1 MEDRNRRTLT
11 LQRLTLWFGPPCAFV
26 IAKLTAQQ
34 TDGLSIANT
43 ALILAIVTTAIGSLN
58 PIAGILTSF
67 TAGAFLNYFHTDPVN
82 SFRISSTN
90 DILMISLFT
99 ALGLGI
105 SIITSLHMRHNLIT
119 NNRITMKI
127 RQEAYLTATSHSQQ
141 AIEFWQSSIN
151 RIDPNLSF
159 IEVSCTVRPKEE
171 IPTIA
176 RRMTTTG
183 ESPTVTIPEC
193 GAIIEFH
200 DPRISKVLI
209 LKPATGFAPLEVSRA
224 AIFALS
230 SDVELSL
237 QGTIEE

>member
-1 MEDRNRRTLT
+1 MEDRTLRTWT
-11 LQRLTLWFGPPCAFV
+11 LQHLIWLGPLCTFA

-34 TDGLSIANT
+34 SDGLSIANT
-43 ALILAIVTTAIGSLN
+43 ALILAIFTTAIGSMN
-58 PIAGILTSF
+58 PTAGVFTSF
-67 TAGAFLNYFHTDPVN
+67 TAGAFLNYFHTNPVN

-99 ALGLGI
+99 ALGLGV
-105 SIITSLHMRHNLIT
+105 SVITSLRMRHNLIT
-119 NNRITMKI
+119 NNRINMKI
-127 RQEAYLTATSHSQQ
+127 RQEANLAANSHSKQ
-141 AIEFWQSSIN
+141 ATEFWHSSIN
-151 RIDPNLSF
+151 RIDPNLTF
-159 IEVSCTVRPKEE
+159 VEVCCTTRPKEE
-171 IPTIA
+171 LPTIA
-176 RRMTTTG
+176 RRMTTSG

-209 LKPATGFAPLEVSRA
+209 LKPAPGFAPLEVSRA

>member
-1 MEDRNRRTLT
+1 MTNRNQRALT
-11 LQRLTLWFGPPCAFV
+11 SQRLTLWLGPPCAFA

-58 PIAGILTSF
+58 PLSGILTSF

-82 SFRISSTN
+82 SFRMSSTN

-99 ALGLGI
+99 ALGLGV
-105 SIITSLHMRHNLIT
+105 SIITSFRMRHNIIAT
-119 NNRITMKI
+119 NRDSMHIQ
-127 RQEAYLTATSHSQQ
+127 QEATMTAASSSQHATQ
-141 AIEFWQSSIN
+141 FWQSFIEH
-151 RIDPNLSF
+151 IDPNLSF
-159 IEVSCTVRPKEE
+159 LDVCCTTRPKEE
-171 IPTIA
+171 LPTIA
-176 RRMTTTG
+176 RRTSVSTD
-183 ESPTVTIPEC
+183 SSTVLIPEC
-193 GAIIEFH
+193 GAVVEFQ

-209 LKPATGFAPLEVSRA
+209 LKPVKGFAPLEVSRA

>member
-1 MEDRNRRTLT
+1 MEDRNRRTMT
-11 LQRLTLWFGPPCAFV
+11 LHRLTLWFGPPCAFV

-34 TDGLSIANT
+34 TNGLTIANT

-58 PIAGILTSF
+58 PIAGILTSI

-82 SFRISSTN
+82 SFRIYSTN

-99 ALGLGI
+99 ALGLGV
-105 SIITSLHMRHNLIT
+105 SIVTSLRMRHNLIT
-119 NNRITMKI
+119 NNQINMKI
-127 RQEAYLTATSHSQQ
+127 RQEANLVSTSHSQQ

-159 IEVSCTVRPKEE
+159 VEVSCTTRPTEE
-171 IPTIA
+171 LPTIA
-176 RRMTTTG
+176 RRMSTTG
-183 ESPTVTIPEC
+183 ESLTVLIPEC
-193 GAIIEFH
+193 GAIIEFL
-200 DPRISKVLI
+200 DPRISQVLI

-224 AIFALS
+224 AIFALAN
-230 SDVELSL
+230 DVELSL